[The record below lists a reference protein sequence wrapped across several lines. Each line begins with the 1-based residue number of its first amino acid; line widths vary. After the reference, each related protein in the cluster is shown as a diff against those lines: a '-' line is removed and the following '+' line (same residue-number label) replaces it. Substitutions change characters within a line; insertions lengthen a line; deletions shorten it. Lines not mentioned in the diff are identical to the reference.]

1 MVITIIIWAAI
12 IQGFLLGLIF
22 VFHNKRR
29 SFSNQLLGFF
39 LFAFAFEALTDIL
52 PLNQIGSYSITGYF
66 TLPEV
71 KLLFPLL
78 FVHFVLLKVGK
89 SSSYRLFL
97 KIHYWLAC
105 GIIAITL
112 VNLMLYLSLGSSIV
126 DKLGW
131 GLVEKFYMSFQYYSF
146 MLTIIA
152 FVIALRETW
161 SYRNM
166 VRDELTDL
174 TMMELNWLWQYIFA
188 IAPIILFWGAEL
200 IRIALGGRGQSEL
213 TIIGFLFI
221 ALFNY
226 FVSYKAYTHH
236 TLFDAPDDSL
246 NTASPKILIS
256 ASTATS
262 VDIQICEQIKSMM
275 EVRKF
280 YLDPNLTIHLFSKE
294 IDVSARTIST
304 CVNNSFG
311 LNFNEWV
318 NNYRV
323 DTASELLKDRT
334 KDYLSIEGI
343 GSSSGFKSRS
353 AMYAAF
359 KRKTGLNPGN
369 FRGFLS

>member
-1 MVITIIIWAAI
+1 MFITVIIWAAV

-22 VFHNKRR
+22 VFHNKRK

-89 SSSYRLFL
+89 SSTYRLFL
-97 KIHYWLAC
+97 RIHYWLAC
-105 GIIAITL
+105 GIIGITL
-112 VNLMLYLSLGSSIV
+112 VNLMLYLFLGSTIV

-131 GLVEKFYMSFQYYSF
+131 GLVEKFYMGFQYYSF
-146 MLTIIA
+146 MLTISTFI
-152 FVIALRETW
+152 IALIETW

-174 TMMELNWLWQYIFA
+174 TMMELNWLWQYIYA

-200 IRIALGGRGQSEL
+200 LRIALGGRGQSEL
-213 TIIGFLFI
+213 TIIAFLFI
-221 ALFNY
+221 AIFNY

-236 TLFDAPDDSL
+236 TLFDAPIDAL
-246 NTASPKILIS
+246 KTASPKILIPPSS
-256 ASTATS
+256 APSAD
-262 VDIQICEQIKSMM
+262 VRICEQIKSMM
-275 EVRKF
+275 EGRKF

-294 IDVSARTIST
+294 IDVSSRTIST

-323 DTASELLKDRT
+323 ETALELLKDRT
-334 KDYLSIEGI
+334 KDYLSIEGV

-353 AMYAAF
+353 AMYNAF
-359 KRKTGLNPGN
+359 KRKTGQTPGD